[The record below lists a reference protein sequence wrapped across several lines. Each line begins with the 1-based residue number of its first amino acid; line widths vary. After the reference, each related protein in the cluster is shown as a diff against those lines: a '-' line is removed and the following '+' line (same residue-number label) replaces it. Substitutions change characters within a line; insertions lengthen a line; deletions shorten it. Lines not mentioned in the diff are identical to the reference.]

1 MSSKTG
7 HISKSY
13 AKPGA
18 RDDLTFFQRQP
29 DLGSHTGAVINQGF
43 QTQSQPSIFIQD
55 RDSRLPGVGW
65 GCQLLC
71 PLAPTAGQSRAGP
84 AIGLGQEQ
92 TNKNRRQAL
101 AAEGP
106 TR

>member
-18 RDDLTFFQRQP
+18 CDDLTFFQRQP

-43 QTQSQPSIFIQD
+43 QTQSQPSIFVLD
-55 RDSRLPGVGW
+55 RESRLPGVGW
-65 GCQLLC
+65 GCRLLR
-71 PLAPTAGQSRAGP
+71 PLAPTAVKSRAGA
-84 AIGLGQEQ
+84 AIGLGQE
-92 TNKNRRQAL
+92 
-101 AAEGP
+101 
-106 TR
+106 